1 MKNEDERGW
10 LSALCPSLIMAAI
23 PLLVYCMDSLLQ
35 KRKRKQIK
43 SRLESI
49 EELFQIQ
56 LSERS
61 NLRITTAHPSRDFDD
76 EERKRIEEEI
86 KSDPLSQQEMV

>member
-1 MKNEDERGW
+1 MRKEDERGW
-10 LSALCPSLIMAAI
+10 PSALCPAA
-23 PLLVYCMDSLLQ
+23 LSCVDSLLQ

-61 NLRITTAHPSRDFDD
+61 NLRITTAHPSRDFDE
-76 EERKRIEEEI
+76 EERRRIEEEI